1 MRLISIPLGM
11 PTVGALPCSSN
22 QWSAYSFLLRRQTT
36 LYNRRQAKIVS
47 TLTSYFTSCYVF
59 HWSRYF
65 PDTTLRYPPS
75 FDGRIVLYPTH
86 REVRDYFA
94 WRQADSKILS
104 LWYIYAYLTWSR
116 KLISITCTTPC
127 FGLLYSKAVKR
138 RLKPTLH
145 YACVIWFPFMN
156 RTLRR
161 VILGNFIKG

>member
-1 MRLISIPLGM
+1 MDHAATAVMEEYPDIILAFGESDEYRLVYALRYTSHSPQSASGPYMRVISIPLGM
-11 PTVGALPCSSN
+11 PTVGALPCNSD
-22 QWSAYSFLLRRQTT
+22 QWSTHSFLLRRQTT

-65 PDTTLRYPPS
+65 PDITLRYPPS

-104 LWYIYAYLTWSR
+104 L
-116 KLISITCTTPC
+116 
-127 FGLLYSKAVKR
+127 
-138 RLKPTLH
+138 
-145 YACVIWFPFMN
+145 
-156 RTLRR
+156 
-161 VILGNFIKG
+161 